1 MNNFSNPRCIVP
13 TMNVMTP
20 TSHTASTYF
29 RAFCRVRIYA
39 PEGSAYHFQ
48 SLLVGK
54 GFRRHAVRTLLF
66 HHINLCIPMSVR
78 HGNQTKEKTA

>member
-1 MNNFSNPRCIVP
+1 MNNFFNPRCIVP

-20 TSHTASTYF
+20 TSHTVITYF

-39 PEGSAYHFQ
+39 PEGTAYLFK
-48 SLLVGK
+48 SLIGQYP
-54 GFRRHAVRTLLF
+54 GRYAVRTLLF